1 MQLIPPQTLDPGVPV
16 QIPADQLQD
25 FKSFLDIVL
34 DTVIGN
40 AAPDVLTLGLQLW
53 GGLAAV
59 VVAWSGL
66 RIAFSGT
73 FEPWALV
80 RIVLG
85 VAIPRTLLHYYSLPI
100 PGVGF
105 SFPATVAAG
114 GIWLQNLFL
123 SDVVSVG
130 YVEMTALVQAFVG
143 QMGAAWASRSLT
155 AIVTDGVGV
164 FFSSIVTLMMGVPLV
179 LGLVALF
186 CLTYAQVIWAQ
197 VAVAIV
203 ILLGPVFIP
212 WLVFEPLAFLFW
224 GWFRT
229 LMVYTLYG
237 VVAGAVLRVFMGVA
251 VGYVTTYTGA
261 LMGTGSAD
269 PAELGLWFV
278 VLLPLVV
285 SGLLAGMKVGE
296 VASMLVSGSGAVG
309 ADIKALVVR
318 GGGGGAGAAPNP
330 ARPSVTGS

>member
-66 RIAFSGT
+66 KIAFSGT

-114 GIWLQNLFL
+114 GIWLVM
-123 SDVVSVG
+123 S
-130 YVEMTALVQAFVG
+130 T
-143 QMGAAWASRSLT
+143 
-155 AIVTDGVGV
+155 
-164 FFSSIVTLMMGVPLV
+164 
-179 LGLVALF
+179 
-186 CLTYAQVIWAQ
+186 
-197 VAVAIV
+197 
-203 ILLGPVFIP
+203 
-212 WLVFEPLAFLFW
+212 
-224 GWFRT
+224 
-229 LMVYTLYG
+229 
-237 VVAGAVLRVFMGVA
+237 
-251 VGYVTTYTGA
+251 
-261 LMGTGSAD
+261 
-269 PAELGLWFV
+269 
-278 VLLPLVV
+278 
-285 SGLLAGMKVGE
+285 
-296 VASMLVSGSGAVG
+296 
-309 ADIKALVVR
+309 
-318 GGGGGAGAAPNP
+318 
-330 ARPSVTGS
+330 